1 MENNIGQI
9 ISSRRK
15 YLKMTQEQL
24 ADKIERS
31 PGLIGQIE
39 RGETRPSFETLC
51 RLKEVL
57 LFDLD
62 EAYSS
67 KPQKESQAVAEVGF
81 LMNQWNGDK
90 QQFLLEFAR
99 LLNNRFDDLVSNSKK
114 DVSAHENSNLR

>member
-57 LFDLD
+57 LFDLGQHRTN
-62 EAYSS
+62 A
-67 KPQKESQAVAEVGF
+67 KIHIVGKLF
-81 LMNQWNGDK
+81 
-90 QQFLLEFAR
+90 
-99 LLNNRFDDLVSNSKK
+99 SKK
-114 DVSAHENSNLR
+114 Q